1 MTMEVGAFL
10 LFYRTI
16 YIVSLGHWL
25 LVKFRDNES
34 ENYTF
39 FNLPA
44 RYISENYVKINN
56 LIFFFI
62 LRIIASKGLMKAFKL
77 FIKPFE
83 PPQRSVKIS

>member
-16 YIVSLGHWL
+16 YILSLGQWL
-25 LVKFRDNES
+25 LVKFRDNKS

-44 RYISENYVKINN
+44 RYISENYVKIIN
-56 LIFFFI
+56 LIFFSYF
-62 LRIIASKGLMKAFKL
+62 GLL
-77 FIKPFE
+77 
-83 PPQRSVKIS
+83 PQKVL

>member
-16 YIVSLGHWL
+16 YILSLGQWL
-25 LVKFRDNES
+25 LVKFRDNKS

-44 RYISENYVKINN
+44 RYISENYVKIIN
-56 LIFFFI
+56 LIFFSYFD
-62 LRIIASKGLMKAFKL
+62 LL
-77 FIKPFE
+77 
-83 PPQRSVKIS
+83 PQKVL

>member
-10 LFYRTI
+10 LFYRSI
-16 YIVSLGHWL
+16 YILSLGQWL
-25 LVKFRDNES
+25 LVKFRDNKS

-83 PPQRSVKIS
+83 APQRSVKIS

>member
-44 RYISENYVKINN
+44 RYISENYVKIIN
-56 LIFFFI
+56 LIFFSYFV
-62 LRIIASKGLMKAFKL
+62 LL
-77 FIKPFE
+77 
-83 PPQRSVKIS
+83 PQKVL